1 MKSAKKKNEKLN
13 IVGYV
18 KVVIL
23 IVITV
28 FLVLFIRNIYLSNIN
43 YKLNIPVIRETLK
56 LEINK
61 GEIYNYVR
69 DNPNAVIYVGV
80 ASDNNCRTF
89 ELDFNRIIKKEKLE
103 EEIIYLN
110 LDKKNGIKSF
120 FKEFNKFYDTNLT
133 KYPSIIIFQDG
144 KVEDILK
151 VPIGDNYS
159 STVIEEFLNEY
170 QVVNQ

>member
-1 MKSAKKKNEKLN
+1 MKSTKKKNEKLN

-23 IVITV
+23 IAVTV

-151 VPIGDNYS
+151 VPTGDNYS

>member
-1 MKSAKKKNEKLN
+1 MRSPKRKKEKLN
-13 IVGYV
+13 VMGYV
-18 KVVIL
+18 KLIIL
-23 IVITV
+23 VAVTI

-43 YKLNIPVIRETLK
+43 YKLNIPMIRETLK

-103 EEIIYLN
+103 E
-110 LDKKNGIKSF
+110 DK
-120 FKEFNKFYDTNLT
+120 
-133 KYPSIIIFQDG
+133 
-144 KVEDILK
+144 
-151 VPIGDNYS
+151 PI
-159 STVIEEFLNEY
+159 
-170 QVVNQ
+170 

>member
-151 VPIGDNYS
+151 VPTGDNYS

>member
-1 MKSAKKKNEKLN
+1 MKSTKKKNEKVN

-23 IVITV
+23 IAITV

-151 VPIGDNYS
+151 VPTGDNYS